1 MKMEA
6 KAELES
12 AGTKEAMSPPSK
24 VCSSRKWDGEI
35 SARTKN
41 HLRSFCTMVS
51 AWHCLAWHWLVTT
64 VGDTAWSPFWSARTV
79 AATPTT
85 TRSWLPSALAGS
97 EHDGLLS

>member
-51 AWHCLAWHWLVTT
+51 AWHCLALACDYSGRHGLVT
-64 VGDTAWSPFWSARTV
+64 V
-79 AATPTT
+79 
-85 TRSWLPSALAGS
+85 L
-97 EHDGLLS
+97 EC